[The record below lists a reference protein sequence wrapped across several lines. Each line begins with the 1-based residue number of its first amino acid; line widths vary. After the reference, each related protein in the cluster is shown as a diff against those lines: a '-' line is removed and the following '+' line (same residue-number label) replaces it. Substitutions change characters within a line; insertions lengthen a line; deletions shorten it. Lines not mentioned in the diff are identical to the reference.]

1 MVGAPRAETVGRGG
15 PGMSGDADF
24 DEAVDVSDEV
34 ASDEDDERTPESV
47 VPPASSPGWKAPSVG
62 DLFADDDDD
71 SDSDGEGMLGRDTA
85 SRLNG
90 LLNHRSLGSANSNR
104 PTGAAAIAGAPPAL
118 KPLGGARL
126 GGAGMGATASLGSL
140 KGKPSLVGGAGA
152 HSWR

>member
-1 MVGAPRAETVGRGG
+1 
-15 PGMSGDADF
+15 MSGDADF

-104 PTGAAAIAGAPPAL
+104 PTGAAAIAGAPRPSSPSAARGSAAPAWVR
-118 KPLGGARL
+118 PPPSGRSRVNRRSSVERVPTHGGD
-126 GGAGMGATASLGSL
+126 
-140 KGKPSLVGGAGA
+140 VG
-152 HSWR
+152 